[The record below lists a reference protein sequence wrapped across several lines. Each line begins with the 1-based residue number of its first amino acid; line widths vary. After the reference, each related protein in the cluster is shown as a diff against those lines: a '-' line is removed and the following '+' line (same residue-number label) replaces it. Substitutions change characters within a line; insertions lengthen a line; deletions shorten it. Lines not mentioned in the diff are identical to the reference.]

1 MTEYKMV
8 SIVHPSVTPKVD
20 WYGYC
25 GGLPYLCLSDGM
37 IHYFLPIFLALYR
50 ISFRLF
56 FLFLFLYQSSIMT
69 SLLLLFPYVLPLLLL
84 SILAYAILLLVG
96 LRHIFE
102 PLLTLSADFHTL
114 YPSS

>member
-1 MTEYKMV
+1 
-8 SIVHPSVTPKVD
+8 
-20 WYGYC
+20 
-25 GGLPYLCLSDGM
+25 
-37 IHYFLPIFLALYR
+37 
-50 ISFRLF
+50 
-56 FLFLFLYQSSIMT
+56 MT

-102 PLLTLSADFHTL
+102 LLLILSADFHTL